1 VFTKDDGLSRNPL
14 ALSLHEK
21 AEADFLETV
30 CLRSALLLLFA
41 TLEESAEEEEAITLN
56 AILRSISFVLYY
68 MCLSC
73 VIMKK
78 KRERGSERERE
89 REEKRDTQRA

>member
-1 VFTKDDGLSRNPL
+1 LYTDPPTGYFASISASLI
-14 ALSLHEK
+14 ALHEK

-30 CLRSALLLLFA
+30 CLRSAPLLLFA

-68 MCLSC
+68 VSLSC
-73 VIMKK
+73 VLL
-78 KRERGSERERE
+78 
-89 REEKRDTQRA
+89 